1 MFLGI
6 DDTDSRTSGCTTYI
20 GFQIAAHFTGRMN
33 EFPKLVRLNPNLP
46 YKTRGNGSV
55 SLSIGNDGDHIRE
68 IGAFRGEPIFV
79 SNSKESIMNDASEI
93 AQFAESV
100 VRRFYV
106 AGEENTNPGIVVV
119 EEKLPEKL
127 YRMAL
132 EMDVCKE
139 CVKKVLAKHDAKY
152 IEMGNGRGI
161 IGSAASIAWPGKRH
175 TYELLAYAYPQP
187 QHIDENVKSEITQIA
202 NEYDSTF
209 NNGNN
214 EKTCLFPRERTPV
227 IYGIRGTR
235 SEDLMK
241 IQKRIGEKYPEFS
254 ENYMI
259 YKSNQGTDD
268 HIIPYRGGVMREY
281 ASYSV
286 TGRISKVPQRKI
298 GGHVYFSV
306 VSLAQEINCIVF
318 EPSKSFRDSVEKL
331 EKNDRVTLYGS
342 YGLDHLKIEKLRIV
356 SKSTIYFRK
365 APRCEKCMKIMHNE
379 GNLTY
384 ECKQCGLVSEPT
396 YEKKM
401 SPEVQLAME
410 PPPYAR
416 RHLSM
421 PWKLEGVKLEE
432 P

>member
-1 MFLGI
+1 MFLGV

-20 GFQIAAHFTGRMN
+20 GFQIAAYFSDRLN
-33 EFPKLVRLNPNLP
+33 EFPMLVRLNPNLP

-55 SLSIGNDGDHIRE
+55 SLSLGNKGNHSRE
-68 IGAFRGEPIFV
+68 IGSFNGEPIFLRDG
-79 SNSKESIMNDASEI
+79 KESTMNDVSEMTR
-93 AQFAESV
+93 FAESV

-106 AGEENTNPGIVVV
+106 PGEENTNPGIVAVK
-119 EEKLPEKL
+119 EKLPEKL

-139 CVKKVLAKHDAKY
+139 CVKKVLAKHDAEY
-152 IEMGNGRGI
+152 IEIGNGRGI
-161 IGSAASIAWPGKRH
+161 IGAATSIAWPGKRH
-175 TYELLAYAYPQP
+175 TYELLTYAYPQP
-187 QHIDENVKSEITQIA
+187 QHINENIKSEITEIA

-209 NNGNN
+209 NNGDR

-227 IYGIRGTR
+227 IYGIRGTN

-254 ENYMI
+254 ENFII

-268 HIIPYRGGVMREY
+268 HIIPYKGGVMKEY

-286 TGRISKVPQRKI
+286 TGRISKLPQRRI

-306 VSLAQEINCIVF
+306 VSLDQEINCVVF

-331 EKNDRVTLYGS
+331 EKNDLVTLYGS

-356 SKSTIYFRK
+356 SKSTVYLRK
-365 APRCEKCMKIMHNE
+365 APHCRNCMKIMHNE

-384 ECKQCGLVSEPT
+384 ECKQCGSVSEPI
-396 YEKKM
+396 YEKKR
-401 SPEVQLAME
+401 ELKVQLSME
-410 PPPYAR
+410 PPAYAR

-421 PWKLEGVKLEE
+421 PWKLEGMKLEE